1 VAATNANAIARRNK
15 PADSPAR
22 HADQTP
28 DTSDRCRRCHPWP
41 HGACARIMQ
50 KFAASAA
57 GQAALPPPAGRR
69 IPEPESQDP
78 RVSRM
83 NQEFNIT
90 EFASNPAGLH
100 RDG

>member
-1 VAATNANAIARRNK
+1 
-15 PADSPAR
+15 
-22 HADQTP
+22 
-28 DTSDRCRRCHPWP
+28 
-41 HGACARIMQ
+41 MQ

-69 IPEPESQDP
+69 ILEPESQDP

>member
-1 VAATNANAIARRNK
+1 
-15 PADSPAR
+15 
-22 HADQTP
+22 
-28 DTSDRCRRCHPWP
+28 
-41 HGACARIMQ
+41 MQ

-69 IPEPESQDP
+69 NLKPESQDP

-83 NQEFNIT
+83 NREFNIT